1 MKYFTFRQCN
11 NNLLRYTHSAQV
23 TPKSAR
29 TNTCLQSYFYRIVPL
44 WNNLPDNIVLSQNFN
59 VFKESLREFYKD
71 CDGQCAICD
80 NV

>member
-11 NNLLRYTHSAQV
+11 NNLRYTHSAQV
-23 TPKSAR
+23 TPKSGR

-44 WNNLPDNIVLSQNFN
+44 WNNLPDNMMLSQNLN
-59 VFKESLREFYKD
+59 VFKESLTEFYKG
-71 CDGQCAICD
+71 CDGQCAICN